1 MGAISKLATFAA
13 KEAIKAAEDKAP
25 SFAVKK
31 TAAATPR
38 ATPPEIA
45 AINRFAVGAGVI
57 TPETAKLIHQLATYG
72 RNPVNAAKQ
81 LVAAGKIDLASKDS
95 VSAEIARI
103 RALRASR
110 QTARAGNDPLDLAAI
125 HRPRTLERN
134 RSIKPFANSPM
145 AAEWDAARR
154 EEILSMA
161 PIDRFGAEAM
171 ARLATVEA
179 ITRQARKD
187 GLTVR
192 HTSTGRS
199 GRVTSRYINVPG
211 IGEVRV
217 SDHALPETPQR
228 QYGND
233 LRGGPRWDNEIITD
247 DWSYTPLDDY
257 MKRLSGVT
265 EDEAEDAVEG
275 AVEGAIETVAKARGG
290 RVSPF
295 KVKR

>member
-1 MGAISKLATFAA
+1 MGAIGTLGKFAVKA
-13 KEAIKAAEDKAP
+13 VKAAEDKGA
-25 SFAVKK
+25 SLAVKK

-45 AINRFAVGAGVI
+45 AINRFAVGAGGI
-57 TPETAKLIHQLATYG
+57 TPEAAKLLQLFAMQN
-72 RNPVNAAKQ
+72 RNPNKAANE

-110 QTARAGNDPLDLAAI
+110 EKARAGSDPLEMAAWGRKYTI
-125 HRPRTLERN
+125 ERN
-134 RSIKPFANSPM
+134 QAIKPFANSPM
-145 AAEWDAARR
+145 AAEWNAARK
-154 EEILSMA
+154 EAILSRA

-247 DWSYTPLDDY
+247 DWRSTPLADY

-265 EDEAEDAVEG
+265 EDEAED